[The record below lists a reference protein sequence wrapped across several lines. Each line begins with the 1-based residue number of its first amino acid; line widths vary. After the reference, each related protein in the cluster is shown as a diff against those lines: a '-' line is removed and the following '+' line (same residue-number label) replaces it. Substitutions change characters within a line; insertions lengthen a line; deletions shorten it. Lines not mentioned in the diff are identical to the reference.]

1 MVLFTFTLDLATVNA
16 RVIVKYN
23 KKDYSDSKEK
33 VSKEI
38 WCTKTKFYQNPTKHF
53 GVRKIPERWGCY
65 PLPSLFPLDRGHS
78 ITTSSQNDLNFNPPS
93 TCRTCSILV
102 LPTRERSNLYNRPL
116 PPHPPPFILHKTVNR
131 VILWFHNNLL

>member
-38 WCTKTKFYQNPTKHF
+38 WCTKTFTTT
-53 GVRKIPERWGCY
+53 IER
-65 PLPSLFPLDRGHS
+65 FPLKSVTH
-78 ITTSSQNDLNFNPPS
+78 
-93 TCRTCSILV
+93 
-102 LPTRERSNLYNRPL
+102 
-116 PPHPPPFILHKTVNR
+116 R
-131 VILWFHNNLL
+131 VINDILESCNENITADLAWKSHGYREV